1 MIPPLE
7 DGVLPEGIHEC
18 TFEELERAF
27 GQFQR
32 SDWRI
37 NLTVKLKAYLA
48 EARNS
53 GLLTAAIID
62 GSFVTIKDEPEDIDL
77 IVVLK
82 PDVSW
87 DSLRPFEYNAV
98 SKRMI
103 KQMYRFDAY
112 VYVEGSELYQ
122 KMLEFFMRVNAEKH
136 HGFTERARKGVL
148 RVQL

>member
-32 SDWRI
+32 SDRRI
-37 NLTVKLKAYLA
+37 NLIAKLKAYLD

-53 GLLTAAIID
+53 GLVIAAIID

-82 PDVSW
+82 PDVPW

-112 VYVEGSELYQ
+112 AYTEHDPRFHQ
-122 KMLEFFMRVNAEKH
+122 MLDFFQTVNPEKH
-136 HGFTERARKGVL
+136 HNLTSRTRKGVL
-148 RVQL
+148 RILL

>member
-7 DGVLPEGIHEC
+7 DGVLPKGIHEC

-32 SDWRI
+32 SDRRI
-37 NLTVKLKAYLA
+37 NLIAKLKAYLD

-53 GLLTAAIID
+53 GLVIAAIID

-82 PDVSW
+82 PDVPW

-136 HGFTERARKGVL
+136 HGFTERTRKGVL

>member
-7 DGVLPEGIHEC
+7 AGVLPEGIHEC

-32 SDWRI
+32 SDRRI
-37 NLTVKLKAYLA
+37 NLIAKLKAYLD

-53 GLLTAAIID
+53 GLVIAAIID

-82 PDVSW
+82 PDVPW
-87 DSLRPFEYNAV
+87 DSLRP
-98 SKRMI
+98 SG
-103 KQMYRFDAY
+103 
-112 VYVEGSELYQ
+112 EG
-122 KMLEFFMRVNAEKH
+122 KVPAMRTGTACP
-136 HGFTERARKGVL
+136 L
-148 RVQL
+148 RVSVCVESLES